1 MVLNNVFLAIL
12 DKCVVQ
18 LISDMSNHSEGKTQ
32 LVGKQVRFFP
42 PKEMTPSNAMSMM
55 RFTTMGEEE
64 VGSILG
70 RMRGMSRGLK
80 HGIDFF
86 I

>member
-1 MVLNNVFLAIL
+1 MVLNNVFLAIF

-18 LISDMSNHSEGKTQ
+18 FISDMSNHSERKTQ
-32 LVGKQVRFFP
+32 LVRKQVRFFS
-42 PKEMTPSNAMSMM
+42 KEMTPLNEMSMM
-55 RFTTMGEEE
+55 RLTTLGEEGA
-64 VGSILG
+64 GSILG

-80 HGIDFF
+80 HDIDFF